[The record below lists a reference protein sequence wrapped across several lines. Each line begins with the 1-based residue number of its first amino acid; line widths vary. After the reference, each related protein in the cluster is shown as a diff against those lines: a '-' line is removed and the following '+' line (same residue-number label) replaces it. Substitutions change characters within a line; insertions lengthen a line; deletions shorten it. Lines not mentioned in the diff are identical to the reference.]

1 MLHQEREV
9 NFIGDCKKEEER
21 KNLLVEKEG
30 EVRGNQKS
38 ERKESVGLG
47 KEGKNEVT
55 VQPVV
60 NINTVNTTNTAN
72 TNTTTNQINTTNT
85 PQKNLSS

>member
-1 MLHQEREV
+1 VLHQEREV
-9 NFIGDCKKEEER
+9 NFIGNCKKEEER
-21 KNLLVEKEG
+21 RNLLVEKEG

-60 NINTVNTTNTAN
+60 NINTAN
-72 TNTTTNQINTTNT
+72 TNTNNTNTIANQINTTNT

>member
-9 NFIGDCKKEEER
+9 NLVADCKKEEER
-21 KNLLVEKEG
+21 KNFLVEREG

-60 NINTVNTTNTAN
+60 NINTAN
-72 TNTTTNQINTTNT
+72 TNTNNTNTIANQINTTNT